1 MVHGPFRLPH
11 EIPIVIFTGTV
22 VTRDWAATH
31 DCAGFVKKPIE
42 EQELLDE
49 LRSVLSPSTIQ

>member
-11 EIPIVIFTGTV
+11 EIPIVIITGSA

-42 EQELLDE
+42 EQELLDG